1 MKIGID
7 ELKQLHEHTINFNG
21 NQISLSYD
29 EKENSIEIIFSETI
43 KQEDNTEEHQPKSLT
58 LELVQN
64 ENGTHILQET
74 TDTSDTEKRTL
85 KLNRDDF
92 FRLLNAKPY
101 SQSVLKGIYPLLD
114 ESKNY
119 KLKLENWA
127 KKYSYFIGEDFA
139 KKEYVVL

>member
-21 NQISLSYD
+21 NTISLSFN

-43 KQEDNTEEHQPKSLT
+43 KQEDNTEEHQAKSLT

-64 ENGTHILQET
+64 ENGTHSLQET
-74 TDTSDTEKRTL
+74 TDSSDTEKRTL

-92 FRLLNAKPY
+92 FRLLN
-101 SQSVLKGIYPLLD
+101 
-114 ESKNY
+114 SKNY
-119 KLKLENWA
+119 TLQLENWA